1 MLYMEEGTT
10 YPGEALTSLSCS
22 WRCAVTAVTN
32 RQFLLLILLLIER
45 FRIPKSILLV
55 NFKVRQMI
63 LISAPECSFS

>member
-22 WRCAVTAVTN
+22 WRCAVTVVTN
-32 RQFLLLILLLIER
+32 RQFLLLLLIER

-55 NFKVRQMI
+55 NFKVRQVI

>member
-22 WRCAVTAVTN
+22 WRCAVTVVTN
-32 RQFLLLILLLIER
+32 RQFLLLLLIER
-45 FRIPKSILLV
+45 FRIPKSILLA
-55 NFKVRQMI
+55 NFKVRQVI